1 MPMIVELREITRDN
15 WLECARLAVTDDQKH
30 FVAPNVYSLAE
41 SKFCPEMIPLAIY
54 DGETMVGFTMW
65 GHATD
70 ADEWWIIRLMTDI
83 KYQGRG
89 YGRAAMTEV
98 IWRIRERSPGTA
110 ILVSYEPANAVA
122 EKLYMS
128 LGFEKT
134 GRVEDGELVVRLPA
148 E

>member
-1 MPMIVELREITRDN
+1 MAATVELREITRDN
-15 WLECARLAVTDDQKH
+15 WGECVRLAVADDQRH

-41 SKFCPEMIPLAIY
+41 SKFCPEMVPLATY
-54 DGETMVGFTMW
+54 DGETMIGFTMY
-65 GHATD
+65 GHDT
-70 ADEWWIIRLMTDI
+70 DEWWIIRLMTDV
-83 KYQGRG
+83 KYQDRG

-98 IWRIRERSPGTA
+98 IRRIREQSPGTA
-110 ILVSYEPANAVA
+110 ILVSYEPTNAVA

-134 GRVEDGELVVRLPA
+134 GQVEDGELVVRLPA